1 VSFAL
6 TTLRKDWQSMRR
18 NPVEILIWLGIPL
31 AIGGLITLASGGREG
46 PRPVAH
52 VLVVDNDES
61 FLSELLVGAM
71 SQSGDGIIQGES
83 VPEAEGRRRI
93 GEGDGSALLVIPAGF
108 GMAVLE
114 EKPTS
119 LQLLT
124 NPAERILPGIVEES
138 LNILVDA
145 TFYVHRLIGDD
156 LRRFAEG
163 PANGDSFPDSEIADF
178 SIKINRLVQDLQE
191 YISPVL
197 IQVKMTSDEEK
208 KTQEES
214 GSSPGFAVLFLPSI
228 LYMSLLFMCSG
239 LAEDLWKEKD
249 QQTLRRVL
257 STPQTVRSFLFGKM
271 LWGFVLMLAVSTLAL
286 TIGFLYFELDPSVL
300 PLGILWTVFSGSLL
314 LLLMI
319 LLQIHAS
326 SKRAADVL
334 AMSVLFPLM
343 MIGGNFFPLEV
354 MPTWMA
360 TIGRYTPNGWSM
372 QQLKTILLDTVQ
384 VPELLMTF
392 LALLAMWL
400 ILFFLSVRRIRTG
413 FVRG

>member
-1 VSFAL
+1 
-6 TTLRKDWQSMRR
+6 LRKDWQSMRR

-61 FLSELLVGAM
+61 FLSDLLVGAM

-93 GEGDGSALLVIPAGF
+93 GEGDGSALLVIPEGF

-163 PANGDSFPDSEIADF
+163 PATGDTFPDSEIADF
-178 SIKINRLVQDLQE
+178 SIKINRLVQDLEE

-197 IQVKMTSDEEK
+197 IQVKMSSDEEK
-208 KTQEES
+208 KTQEEA

-286 TIGFLYFELDPSVL
+286 TIGFLYFGLDPSVL

-360 TIGRYTPNGWSM
+360 RIGRYTPNGWSM